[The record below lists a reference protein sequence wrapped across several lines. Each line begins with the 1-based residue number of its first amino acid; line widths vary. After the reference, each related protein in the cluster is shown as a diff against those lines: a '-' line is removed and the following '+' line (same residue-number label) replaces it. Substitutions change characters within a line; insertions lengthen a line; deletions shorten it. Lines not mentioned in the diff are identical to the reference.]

1 MAHIP
6 WVRRREELSLVESRA
21 NTQILTVLVDR
32 LGLEI
37 SKLLQFENNKK
48 SLHLILTK
56 PEAVDIWDSDLSAQ
70 LTVFFFVKRNLPE
83 NVHINY
89 AAGKQRIEQQ
99 HHVEQQLVEQQ
110 HVDLV
115 EQQQDVVEVLL
126 RVFLESNLTE
136 KMSVRTESWMI
147 NSATVGSKSFL
158 FLHSN
163 NHLKCKKSRKKK
175 TGKKRKRETKAATK
189 FPLSVPPPI
198 T

>member
-1 MAHIP
+1 MP
-6 WVRRREELSLVESRA
+6 FY
-21 NTQILTVLVDR
+21 VL
-32 LGLEI
+32 LLFLPFLPLLPL

-136 KMSVRTESWMI
+136 KISV
-147 NSATVGSKSFL
+147 L
-158 FLHSN
+158 
-163 NHLKCKKSRKKK
+163 
-175 TGKKRKRETKAATK
+175 
-189 FPLSVPPPI
+189 PI
-198 T
+198 TKPVVLNHE